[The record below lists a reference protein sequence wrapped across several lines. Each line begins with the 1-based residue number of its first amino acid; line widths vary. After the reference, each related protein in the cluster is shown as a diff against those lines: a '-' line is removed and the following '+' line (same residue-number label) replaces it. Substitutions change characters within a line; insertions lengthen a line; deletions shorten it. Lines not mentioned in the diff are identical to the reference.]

1 MTMNKALPILASLAM
16 ISAPASAMEEWSGR
30 YMGVG
35 LGVGF
40 NTGDEG
46 KLKFKRADGSDNRD
60 AINNAFGNNFAGNF
74 EAGAVLDAE
83 LGYRMQDGQWVYGGI
98 VTLSAADIAQ
108 EQSAFSATPATYVE
122 RREVDAMAT
131 LAAQIGYAS
140 ELPILPYFTLGLAY
154 GDVDYSWEGNSGA
167 FRGSKGDDGDGLGY
181 TAGVGVEFK
190 VMDNI
195 TAAFDYR
202 YVNVGDAD
210 FKTNFSG
217 EQDLLGNNGAFNAF
231 GNAASGG
238 TNAQGTDDDFDFQI
252 MRASLRYWF

>member
-1 MTMNKALPILASLAM
+1 MNKALPILASLAM
-16 ISAPASAMEEWSGR
+16 ISAPASALEDWSGR
-30 YMGVG
+30 YYG
-35 LGVGF
+35 LSLGAGF
-40 NTGDEG
+40 NTGDDG
-46 KLKFKRADGSDNRD
+46 KLKFKRADGSDNND
-60 AINNAFGNNFAGNF
+60 AIDNAFGNNFAGKF
-74 EAGAVLDAE
+74 EAGAVLGGE
-83 LGYRMQDGQWVYGGI
+83 LGMRMQSNQWVYGGAF
-98 VTLSAADIAQ
+98 TLSMADIAQ

-122 RREVDAMAT
+122 RREINALAT
-131 LAAQIGYAS
+131 LVGQIGYAS

-181 TAGVGVEFK
+181 TAGIGVEFK
-190 VMDNI
+190 VMDNM

-202 YVNVGDAD
+202 YINVGDAD

-231 GNAASGG
+231 GDAASGG